1 MEAGRK
7 LELFVYKGRGS
18 VDLQHLTLS
27 CILTTSRFT
36 HSLIFFKSPFFGPR
50 LCERLCLPIFS
61 YYHDLCSPL
70 YRVDRGGVLGR
81 RREGQSFTSSA
92 PHLLGLFR
100 P

>member
-36 HSLIFFKSPFFGPR
+36 HSLIFFKSPFFWTSVVR
-50 LCERLCLPIFS
+50 AFMSS
-61 YYHDLCSPL
+61 YL
-70 YRVDRGGVLGR
+70 
-81 RREGQSFTSSA
+81 
-92 PHLLGLFR
+92 
-100 P
+100 